1 MISRLCKFLVTLS
14 LISLLSTASSL
25 MAAEKYTEADLLV
38 DNSLR
43 TIEQFIADPNMQVV
57 KDLSKRTRGVII
69 IPKMIRGGLVVGG
82 TGGHGI
88 LFVRDMSTGLWSGP
102 AFYSIGSL
110 TFGLQVGGEISQ
122 IMMFVMTDKALNSLM
137 SSSFKLGADV
147 TMAAGPVGGGA
158 KATSTDILAYARS
171 KGAFG
176 GFTLEGGVMQTMDSW
191 NTSYYN
197 SPDATPSEIFIN
209 HSVSNARA
217 DEIRKMI
224 TELGTPTT
232 KQVQY

>member
-1 MISRLCKFLVTLS
+1 MISRRCRILVWLPIMALFFS
-14 LISLLSTASSL
+14 ASSL
-25 MAAEKYTEADLLV
+25 VAAEKYTEADLLV

-43 TIEQFIADPNMQVV
+43 TLEQFIADPNMQVV
-57 KDLSKRTRGVII
+57 KDLSKRARGVII
-69 IPKMIRGGLVVGG
+69 IPQMIRGGLVVGG

-88 LFVRDMSTGLWSGP
+88 LFVRDMKTGLWNGP

-110 TFGLQVGGEISQ
+110 TFGLQVGGETSQ
-122 IMMFVMTDKALNSLM
+122 IMMFVMTDKGMNSMM

-158 KATSTDILAYARS
+158 KAATADILAYARS

-176 GFTLEGGVMQTMDSW
+176 GFTVEGGVMQTMDSW

-197 SPDATPSEIFIN
+197 SPKATPYEILIN
-209 HSVSNARA
+209 HSVTNSRA
-217 DEIRKMI
+217 DELRNSI
-224 TELGTPTT
+224 TNIGTPTT
-232 KQVQY
+232 RQVQY